1 MWGGLYAINT
11 EDHNALIGEHP
22 DFKNLFICTGFSGHG
37 AMEAPAAGLS
47 IAEIIESGE
56 IKTIP
61 EVNQL
66 NIQRIRYKELI
77 KETIV
82 I

>member
-1 MWGGLYAINT
+1 MQRGRKFAV
-11 EDHNALIGEHP
+11 NAVTMSFAGV

-47 IAEIIESGE
+47 IAEIIENGE
-56 IKTIP
+56 IRTIP
-61 EVNQL
+61 EVSTL
-66 NIQRIRYKELI
+66 NINRIRDNKLI

-82 I
+82 L